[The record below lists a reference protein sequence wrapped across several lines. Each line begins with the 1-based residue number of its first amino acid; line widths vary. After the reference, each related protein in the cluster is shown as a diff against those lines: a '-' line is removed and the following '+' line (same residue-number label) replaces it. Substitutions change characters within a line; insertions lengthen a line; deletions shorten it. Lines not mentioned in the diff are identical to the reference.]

1 MSEVSIVE
9 RKLIVEVAGDIRECE
24 ENPGCY
30 SWKLTAEEIVK
41 RCKAVLVAEHKRQ
54 CSIAEAEARSVR

>member
-1 MSEVSIVE
+1 MSKQVAE
-9 RKLIVEVAGDIRECE
+9 RILIDEVASSIQQCE

-41 RCKAVLVAEHKRQ
+41 RCKEVLVEEFKRDFWAYAQ
-54 CSIAEAEARSVR
+54 QGD